1 MLDQQKLSPATN
13 SSVLATLPTLESP
26 ISTVDSP
33 QLDSVFSALE
43 ALKAGQAVV
52 VVDNE
57 SRENEGDLICAAQF
71 ATPNMINF
79 LAVEARG
86 LICLAMSGEQIDKLQ
101 LPPMVKTNTDS
112 QQTAFTINI
121 VERVP
126 LVTKANNYNSHYLAT
141 KAEKLSHLLR

>member
-52 VVDNE
+52 GG
-57 SRENEGDLICAAQF
+57 SR
-71 ATPNMINF
+71 
-79 LAVEARG
+79 
-86 LICLAMSGEQIDKLQ
+86 
-101 LPPMVKTNTDS
+101 
-112 QQTAFTINI
+112 
-121 VERVP
+121 
-126 LVTKANNYNSHYLAT
+126 
-141 KAEKLSHLLR
+141 